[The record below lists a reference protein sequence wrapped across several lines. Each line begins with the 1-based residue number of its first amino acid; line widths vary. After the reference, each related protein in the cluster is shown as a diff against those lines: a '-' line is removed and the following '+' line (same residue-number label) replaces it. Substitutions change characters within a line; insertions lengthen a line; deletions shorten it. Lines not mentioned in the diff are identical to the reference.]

1 MVEPKGDDP
10 LPSEQGDDVETEGTI
25 IELKQQKARAKTVFT
40 RARRQLLVT
49 VQQDNVGTDE
59 IKERCEALDMAQEE
73 VMDIM
78 ARLLDR
84 YMALKDNKNSEKLSQ
99 EIDNIEIE
107 YSDAQNRA
115 QKVYDEIREAVTHD
129 KFVRKLS
136 QMPQTSDEVKDR
148 DHDRGG
154 SSLPVERLLHQ
165 PEYCPERATVK
176 SRTSEPFLCDTEV
189 QSVLMNQPSSGI
201 RNPEVRLS
209 VSDNGQRI
217 HPADSEM
224 IGQDL
229 WKQLK
234 RVTIPVFSGDKKH
247 IRIGKQPLWLALIK
261 HQPQLSISYYSY
273 VNV

>member
-10 LPSEQGDDVETEGTI
+10 LPSEQEDDVETEGTI

-115 QKVYDEIREAVTHD
+115 QKVYDEIREAVTYD

-154 SSLPVERLLHQ
+154 SSLQ
-165 PEYCPERATVK
+165 
-176 SRTSEPFLCDTEV
+176 
-189 QSVLMNQPSSGI
+189 
-201 RNPEVRLS
+201 
-209 VSDNGQRI
+209 
-217 HPADSEM
+217 
-224 IGQDL
+224 
-229 WKQLK
+229 
-234 RVTIPVFSGDKKH
+234 
-247 IRIGKQPLWLALIK
+247 
-261 HQPQLSISYYSY
+261 
-273 VNV
+273 

>member
-10 LPSEQGDDVETEGTI
+10 LPSEQEDDGETEGTI

-40 RARRQLLVT
+40 RVRRQLLVT
-49 VQQDNVGTDE
+49 VQQDNVSTDE

-115 QKVYDEIREAVTHD
+115 QKVYDEIREAVTY

-136 QMPQTSDEVKDR
+136 QKPQTADEVKDR
-148 DHDRGG
+148 GHDRGG

-176 SRTSEPFLCDTEV
+176 SRTSEPFLCDIEKY
-189 QSVLMNQPSSGI
+189 S
-201 RNPEVRLS
+201 
-209 VSDNGQRI
+209 QR
-217 HPADSEM
+217 
-224 IGQDL
+224 
-229 WKQLK
+229 
-234 RVTIPVFSGDKKH
+234 
-247 IRIGKQPLWLALIK
+247 
-261 HQPQLSISYYSY
+261 
-273 VNV
+273 